1 MSQKK
6 QISSSDLKLALAILG
21 ASLGATMVPRSAV
34 GADSSES
41 LAKAQ
46 TGFQVAEVT
55 FGREKLKG
63 TSSSNSNS
71 NSNSQAGSDSS
82 TKSTTPGITFGREKL
97 KGTSSSSNA
106 NSKAQP
112 CDPSST
118 QPASHGVTFG
128 REKLKGTSKTTS
140 TNCNSDTQSSTQP
153 TSPGVTFG
161 REKMKGTSQTSAD
174 STKSNPIKNAPLL
187 QTESRPALVPVD
199 TAGNQPSST
208 SANTPA
214 KKKGEK

>member
-21 ASLGATMVPRSAV
+21 ASLGATMMPRSAV

-41 LAKAQ
+41 SKQAQ
-46 TGFQVAEVT
+46 TGFQVAELT

-63 TSSSNSNS
+63 TSSSSNS

-82 TKSTTPGITFGREKL
+82 SQSTTPRVSFGREKL

-161 REKMKGTSQTSAD
+161 REKMKGTSQTSPD
-174 STKSNPIKNAPLL
+174 STKSNPVVKAPLL